1 MITKAAVIIGGMAIA
16 ALAGA
21 GPASALGFGVNGND
35 FGDVSTGES
44 GNASGNTTIAVS
56 ILGPASATASGN
68 AKNNTLIAI
77 DGVSAA
83 SGNAEGNVLI
93 TDAGASYATGN
104 AKGNTIINESSVVV
118 ASGNASGVSNLSLC
132 GTSFTGQAA
141 HVTVSKD
148 PDGIC

>member
-68 AKNNTLIAI
+68 AKNNTLIAL

-83 SGNAEGNVLI
+83 SGNAE
-93 TDAGASYATGN
+93 
-104 AKGNTIINESSVVV
+104 GNTIINESSVVV

-141 HVTVSKD
+141 HVTVSKA